1 MCASRAE
8 HNHLS
13 KLEKVIK
20 AMVNP
25 FSEQINKD
33 FLFNIKIN
41 TQASKYVKKY
51 LLTLLKCVEEKRDLF
66 VPECSSTSKQFIE
79 PICKTSITTFASY
92 NFERKNK

>member
-1 MCASRAE
+1 
-8 HNHLS
+8 
-13 KLEKVIK
+13 
-20 AMVNP
+20 MVNP

-66 VPECSSTSKQFIE
+66 VPERSSSTSKQFIE
-79 PICKTSITTFASY
+79 PICKTSITTFASD